1 MDKEL
6 IKLKKYLEDCRKD
19 CIKLKKHGYLTQ
31 EGEGQLA
38 IIEAIYEHM
47 GWKRKPSRKNI
58 YSKKDVN

>member
-6 IKLKKYLEDCRKD
+6 RKLKKYLEDCRKD
-19 CIKLKKHGYLTQ
+19 CLILRKKKDLTE

-47 GWKRKPSRKNI
+47 GWK
-58 YSKKDVN
+58 YAEAEGL